1 MRNRAMISSIL
12 GMALFMGCD
21 DALPT
26 PPESSV
32 PMGPSHLM
40 GDVNGKGLSES
51 PEDQTSEPEDNDPTG
66 SS

>member
-12 GMALFMGCD
+12 GMALFVGCD

-26 PPESSV
+26 PPDSQG
-32 PMGPSHLM
+32 PMGPSHLT
-40 GDVNGKGLSES
+40 GDDNGKGLSES
-51 PEDQTSEPEDNDPTG
+51 PEDPATDSEGNDSTD